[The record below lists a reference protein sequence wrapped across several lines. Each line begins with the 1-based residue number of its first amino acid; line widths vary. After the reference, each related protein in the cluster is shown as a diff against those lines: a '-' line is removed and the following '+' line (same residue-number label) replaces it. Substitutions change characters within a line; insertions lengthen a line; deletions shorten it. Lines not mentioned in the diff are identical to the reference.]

1 MEIFELILLMLSAV
15 FLSNVLSRFLPGIAV
30 PLIQVILGIIL
41 AIPLGDHTMDL
52 NPELFLLLFMA
63 PILFNDGASTDK
75 KSLWKNRKAI
85 LSLSIGLVFVTVGVL
100 GAFIHYLI
108 PAIPF
113 AAAFCVSCGTC
124 AYGCCCGGGAG

>member
-15 FLSNVLSRFLPGIAV
+15 FLSNVLSRFLPSIAV
-30 PLIQVILGIIL
+30 PLIQVVLGIIL

-113 AAAFCVSCGTC
+113 AAAF
-124 AYGCCCGGGAG
+124 A